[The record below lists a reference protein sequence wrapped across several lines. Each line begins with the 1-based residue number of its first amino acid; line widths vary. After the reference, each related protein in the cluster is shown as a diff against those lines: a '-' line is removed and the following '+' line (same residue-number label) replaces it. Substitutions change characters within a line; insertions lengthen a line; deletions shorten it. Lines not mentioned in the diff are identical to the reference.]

1 MYNLLKYKIQNFFVT
16 FEILLG
22 YNAILVLFVN
32 LCNATFIT
40 LAMPMATIFFFFLV
54 KNTKVRICHIIFLA

>member
-16 FEILLG
+16 FEILLR
-22 YNAILVLFVN
+22 YNAIIVLFVN

-40 LAMPMATIFFFFLV
+40 LAMPMATIFFFFW
-54 KNTKVRICHIIFLA
+54 